1 MIRLLNKVNLM
12 GRLTR
17 DPELRYTASNTPVA
31 NFTLAVNRNYKQGDK
46 RQADFIPVIAW
57 KHSAEFVNKYFRKGQ
72 QVVVSGRLQSRTWED
87 NEGRRHYATEVVA
100 EETYFAEGKRDNNH
114 DDGYMPIDDDD
125 NPFHGG

>member
-1 MIRLLNKVNLM
+1 MLNKVNLM

-17 DPELRYTASNTPVA
+17 DPELRYTASNIPVV
-31 NFTLAVNRNYKQGDK
+31 NFTLAVNRRFKQGDE
-46 RQADFIPVIAW
+46 RQADFIGCIAW
-57 KHSAEFVNKYFRKGQ
+57 NKTAEFVNKYFRKGQ

-100 EETYFAEGKRDNNH
+100 EETYFAEPKIGNQVIT

-125 NPFHGG
+125 NPFIGG